1 MAFRRA
7 QEKQVSVAGPQKKG
21 KSNSVE
27 YSRRAKRHGPGVL
40 VNCEVDEQQKE
51 KDHNSKHKNAK
62 AFSTVN
68 APS

>member
-27 YSRRAKRHGPGVL
+27 YSRRAKRHGTGVL